1 MAMYF
6 GPDVFLYLITW
17 DMRWIGFYTKITVLL
32 SHSKKKDMSFRK
44 LVEKA
49 AAIDAFPKVEDD
61 NQQRSEKGGLLT
73 VLVALCLCLLT
84 MSEFSE

>member
-1 MAMYF
+1 
-6 GPDVFLYLITW
+6 
-17 DMRWIGFYTKITVLL
+17 
-32 SHSKKKDMSFRK
+32 MSFRK